1 MKVNWV
7 LRRSFLSSLLLCTF
21 SPLKKAHRRG
31 ESMPKF
37 SSSNWQCCFAGNSY
51 SKMQDI
57 RDVSRQPCPL
67 WPHLSQVET
76 WMHSTTDGCQ
86 SWVHSAVYFQ
96 KSGCQSRTQREGCL
110 FLNPSSHR
118 WVVHSIDSHLA
129 LFSEK
134 TNLSRK
140 PLYLLKKQSEKQSE
154 RLLSIVFKVEENED
168 DPVESEAGDGE
179 VILLNLSP
187 MFIFEI

>member
-1 MKVNWV
+1 
-7 LRRSFLSSLLLCTF
+7 
-21 SPLKKAHRRG
+21 
-31 ESMPKF
+31 MPNF

-96 KSGCQSRTQREGCL
+96 KSGCQSRTQREGCI
-110 FLNPSSHR
+110 FLNPSSH
-118 WVVHSIDSHLA
+118 
-129 LFSEK
+129 SE
-134 TNLSRK
+134 S
-140 PLYLLKKQSEKQSE
+140 LLHIFNVSFADGAYPPSTAGFQP
-154 RLLSIVFKVEENED
+154 LLSNSRCNFSAPFLNVLLPGFTRQCTEKPSQPVFRVRTQG
-168 DPVESEAGDGE
+168 ES
-179 VILLNLSP
+179 LR
-187 MFIFEI
+187 

>member
-1 MKVNWV
+1 
-7 LRRSFLSSLLLCTF
+7 
-21 SPLKKAHRRG
+21 
-31 ESMPKF
+31 MPNF

-57 RDVSRQPCPL
+57 RDVSRQLCPL

-96 KSGCQSRTQREGCL
+96 KSGCQSRTQRKGCL

-118 WVVHSIDSHLA
+118 WVVHSID
-129 LFSEK
+129 LFCPISKCAFARVYTTVYRKAEP
-134 TNLSRK
+134 TGVQGPYARRK
-140 PLYLLKKQSEKQSE
+140 PEVNFGRKKEGAQILEYNNKSYSAQ
-154 RLLSIVFKVEENED
+154 
-168 DPVESEAGDGE
+168 
-179 VILLNLSP
+179 VIPASLDKTRV
-187 MFIFEI
+187 IWT